1 MISEEIQWSTI
12 FIEKFKRLL
21 YEKNCTGFSYKE
33 SYKFC
38 SIPVFSARKNEKQES
53 RFHQVGVLVTKNVF
67 FFVSSKFP

>member
-38 SIPVFSARKNEKQES
+38 FIPVFSARKNEKQES